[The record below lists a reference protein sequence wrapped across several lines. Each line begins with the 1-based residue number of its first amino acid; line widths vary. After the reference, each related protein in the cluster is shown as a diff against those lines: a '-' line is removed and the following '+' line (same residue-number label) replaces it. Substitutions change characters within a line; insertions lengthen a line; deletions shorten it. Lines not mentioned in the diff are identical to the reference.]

1 MKNDSKLFIVGTPI
15 GNLQDITLRALE
27 TLKQVD
33 YIACEDTRVSL
44 KLLNHFQINNKKLIS
59 YHNYNEKRATNEII
73 KLLKNNYSVALIS
86 DAGMP
91 TIADPGFE
99 IIKSVKNN
107 NFQLEIIP
115 GVSALTTAMALSSF
129 GPEFTFLGFGK
140 QTKSQLEN
148 QIKNLSYGTYVFF
161 IAPHKLEFLLDLI
174 TKYFPENN
182 QIFLAKE
189 LTKLH
194 QSLFS
199 GSAIEVKN
207 QINNSFKGEFTLC
220 IKIEKIKKPKINKYS
235 KVD

>member
-1 MKNDSKLFIVGTPI
+1 MEHMF
-15 GNLQDITLRALE
+15 
-27 TLKQVD
+27 
-33 YIACEDTRVSL
+33 
-44 KLLNHFQINNKKLIS
+44 
-59 YHNYNEKRATNEII
+59 
-73 KLLKNNYSVALIS
+73 
-86 DAGMP
+86 
-91 TIADPGFE
+91 
-99 IIKSVKNN
+99 
-107 NFQLEIIP
+107 
-115 GVSALTTAMALSSF
+115 
-129 GPEFTFLGFGK
+129 
-140 QTKSQLEN
+140 
-148 QIKNLSYGTYVFF
+148 FF

-235 KVD
+235 KID